1 MLQTVRMNYVPD
13 ETVLQPATPD
23 SSLGNRALRAYMAEI
38 VGRYHG
44 RAVTETDIDQAMRD
58 NPSGDLRPP
67 GGLLVV
73 AHQRDT
79 PVGCGGLRWL
89 DDHVA
94 EVTRVYVAEPARG
107 YGLGTRLMAELE
119 RLARGH
125 GRTTLRLDTRSDLT
139 EARRLYADLGY
150 REIAPYN
157 TSSYA
162 EHWFEKNL
170 T

>member
-1 MLQTVRMNYVPD
+1 
-13 ETVLQPATPD
+13 
-23 SSLGNRALRAYMAEI
+23 
-38 VGRYHG
+38 
-44 RAVTETDIDQAMRD
+44 D

-107 YGLGTRLMAELE
+107 HGLGTRLMAELE

-150 REIAPYN
+150 RENAPYN
-157 TSSYA
+157 PGSYG

-170 T
+170 TGPARSARCSLRAVRDDIDREALAQYGRQPSSPHPVRVSNV